1 MSARKASADAQSFD
15 PQEGFS
21 GGSER
26 AAADKSDPSSDQKI
40 ERDTFVHTFF
50 KKGAEFT
57 EELLRENDR
66 LRGQLL
72 ELESE
77 NAALRTH
84 LASDAAMRDLLH
96 KIEHLEREKSQLMT
110 HVREA
115 EANSSRFFARYAEM
129 EEELSNLAHLYVASY
144 QLHSTLRLREV
155 LRHLKELLAQLVGSR
170 AHAFYMQ
177 DPVRRELVPIAS
189 DGIALGGLPR
199 LAIAPGSRSEE
210 DRGAQDATGELV
222 ERTFLTGVAHIE
234 EGDLSGARAL
244 GDRPAACVP
253 MRIDDTV
260 VGVIV
265 IYSLLDQKP
274 QFMPVDYALF
284 KMLGAHAATAL
295 MGALLFADSDGQF
308 PGLDAIRRVE
318 GGAEAPHPSPPARDS
333 SGGEA

>member
-1 MSARKASADAQSFD
+1 M
-15 PQEGFS
+15 
-21 GGSER
+21 
-26 AAADKSDPSSDQKI
+26 

-66 LRGQLL
+66 LRKQLL

-96 KIEHLEREKSQLMT
+96 KIEHLESEKAQLLT

-115 EANSSRFFARYAEM
+115 EATSTRFFARYAEM

-170 AHAFYMQ
+170 AHAFYLQ
-177 DPVRRELVPIAS
+177 DPVRNELVPIAS
-189 DGIALGGLPR
+189 DGIALSRLPR
-199 LAIAPGSRSEE
+199 LAIAPGTRAEE
-210 DRGAQDATGELV
+210 DRGSTDTVGRLV
-222 ERTFLTGVAHIE
+222 ERVFMTGVAFIE
-234 EGDLSGARAL
+234 EGELSGAPR
-244 GDRPAACVP
+244 DRPAACVP

-274 QFMPVDYALF
+274 QFIPVDYALF

-295 MGALLFADSDGQF
+295 MGALLFADTDGKF
-308 PGLDAIRRVE
+308 PGLDAIRRLELSSETPPRGETSE
-318 GGAEAPHPSPPARDS
+318 GES
-333 SGGEA
+333 